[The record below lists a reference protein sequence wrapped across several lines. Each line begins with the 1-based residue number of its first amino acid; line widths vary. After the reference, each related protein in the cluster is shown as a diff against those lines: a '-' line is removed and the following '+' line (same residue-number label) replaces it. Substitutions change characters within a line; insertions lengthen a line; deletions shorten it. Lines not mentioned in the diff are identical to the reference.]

1 MRRRRL
7 PDRARRKVKY
17 LRVTEILDLAGVTD
31 FQFCTEEGKWKG
43 SEVHRATELLDRG
56 RLKSM
61 PDHIA
66 GHVTAYRRFKI
77 ECHFVPEK
85 IEISCSNKLYRVRG
99 RADRTGMLNGHR
111 CVLDLKNGAIQPAV
125 DLQLA
130 LYGEA
135 IDPDAWWDRIAVQ
148 LLADGNYRVRRID
161 RMSYRADLA
170 TAHAAVRLAF
180 WKREKGLG
188 RKAGT

>member
-1 MRRRRL
+1 VR
-7 PDRARRKVKY
+7 Y

-31 FQFCTEEGKWKG
+31 HQFCTDEGKWKG

-56 RLKSM
+56 RLRSF
-61 PDHIA
+61 PDTIG
-66 GHVTAYRRFKI
+66 GHLYAYKKFKT
-77 ECHFVPEK
+77 ECGFVPEK
-85 IEISCSNKLYRVRG
+85 VEVSCVNKLYRVRG
-99 RADRTGMLNGHR
+99 RADRVGFLVGRR

-135 IDPDAWWDRIAVQ
+135 IDPDVWWDRIAVQ
-148 LLADGNYRVRRID
+148 LLADGTYRARRID

-170 TAHAAVRLAF
+170 TAHAAIRLAH
-180 WKREKGLG
+180 WKREKGIG
-188 RKAGT
+188 RKGES